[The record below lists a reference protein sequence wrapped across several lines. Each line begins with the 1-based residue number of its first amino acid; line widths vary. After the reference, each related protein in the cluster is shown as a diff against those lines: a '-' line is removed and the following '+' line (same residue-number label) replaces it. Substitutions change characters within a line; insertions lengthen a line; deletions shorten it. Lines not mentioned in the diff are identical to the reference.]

1 MSEFQFFASIPQIQ
15 SAISIGGDQ
24 SGRIKLDVPGSEFAE
39 VMKMAAYGSGKLL
52 KITVEVQE
60 D

>member
-1 MSEFQFFASIPQIQ
+1 MEKFQFLGSIPPIQ

-24 SGRIKLDVPGSEFAE
+24 SGRIKLDIPSTEFAE
-39 VMKMAAYGSGKLL
+39 VMKLAAYGSGKLL